1 MLEGAN
7 EDTKDRLLK
16 LLGELSTEQMERAVT
31 LIYLEHQ
38 ESASSLLTP
47 WKPGSREELRK
58 WALSKPPFDQ
68 NKLKL
73 AFLMLTLHRQI
84 HDCKED
90 RKRPL
95 DFKAVYMDQEHYTV
109 NVNQAAY
116 LVRVDRQ
123 IRKVAQST
131 VEFFYDQ
138 MARIEILREVPGA
151 KPRCERV
158 YFQVP
163 NLCTLL
169 PQGTKDGLKASVFHG
184 VSSSST

>member
-1 MLEGAN
+1 MG
-7 EDTKDRLLK
+7 
-16 LLGELSTEQMERAVT
+16 
-31 LIYLEHQ
+31 
-38 ESASSLLTP
+38 
-47 WKPGSREELRK
+47 
-58 WALSKPPFDQ
+58 
-68 NKLKL
+68 
-73 AFLMLTLHRQI
+73 
-84 HDCKED
+84 
-90 RKRPL
+90 
-95 DFKAVYMDQEHYTV
+95 EHYTV

-169 PQGTKDGLKASVFHG
+169 PQGTKDGLKASVNR
-184 VSSSST
+184 SSEEEKLSDFIQRADEYQKEMMTQERLQS